1 MLIKAFTATTNK
13 YQMIKIDD
21 LIVHLTILLTYDQSL
36 LLTQITSFAFML
48 VSLLRVVRT
57 KEGRDHR
64 RVLPGSKRSASSS
77 VFEWVMGWTPR
88 GKPCSS

>member
-1 MLIKAFTATTNK
+1 MLIKAFTAITNK

-36 LLTQITSFAFML
+36 LLTQITSFASML
-48 VSLLRVVRT
+48 
-57 KEGRDHR
+57 
-64 RVLPGSKRSASSS
+64 